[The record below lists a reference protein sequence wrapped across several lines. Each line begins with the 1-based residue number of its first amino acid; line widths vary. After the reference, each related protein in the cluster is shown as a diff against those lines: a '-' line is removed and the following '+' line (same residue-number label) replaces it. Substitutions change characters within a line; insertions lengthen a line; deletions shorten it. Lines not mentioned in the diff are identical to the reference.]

1 MIYIPELGLWKNEV
15 GDIYQMVN
23 DEPVLFAIHRSY
35 YTVRPCAAPN
45 GKTFAWNIE
54 GHLVYSQWI
63 NPLDSYIVEFNLH
76 DIRAECPDADISDDV
91 ARGVLA
97 SLKRVHALSVSEDEM
112 AAALSW
118 AGLEND

>member
-1 MIYIPELGLWKNEV
+1 MIYIPELQLWKSAN

-23 DEPVLFAIHRSY
+23 DELVLCAIYRSY

-63 NPLDSYIVEFNLH
+63 NPLDSYVVEFNLQ
-76 DIRAECPDADISDDV
+76 DIRAECPDADISDEV

>member
-15 GDIYQMVN
+15 GDIY
-23 DEPVLFAIHRSY
+23 VLIGEDLAPFARCMEYSQLS
-35 YTVRPCAAPN
+35 PCTAPN
-45 GKTFAWNIE
+45 GSLFAWNNQGELI
-54 GHLVYSQWI
+54 VSRWT
-63 NPLDSYIVEFNLH
+63 NPLDSYVVEFNLH